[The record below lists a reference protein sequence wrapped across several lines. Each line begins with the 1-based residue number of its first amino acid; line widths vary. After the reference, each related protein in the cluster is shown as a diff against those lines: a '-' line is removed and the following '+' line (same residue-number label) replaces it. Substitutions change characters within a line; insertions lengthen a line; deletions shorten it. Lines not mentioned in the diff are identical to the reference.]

1 MLVSV
6 HLDEQEVVMMLLHA
20 PDADDV
26 VPLMDAVEHA
36 FAVAAVVLLH
46 RHICDWA
53 AC

>member
-6 HLDEQEVVMMLLHA
+6 HLEQQEVVMMLLQA
-20 PDADDV
+20 AADV